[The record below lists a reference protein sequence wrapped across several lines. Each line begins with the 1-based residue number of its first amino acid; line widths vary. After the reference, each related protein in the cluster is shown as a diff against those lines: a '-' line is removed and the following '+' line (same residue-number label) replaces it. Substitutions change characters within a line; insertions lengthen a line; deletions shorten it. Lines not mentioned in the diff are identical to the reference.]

1 MPDAPSSTYRR
12 KLIEVDLPLD
22 AINEQSARE
31 KSIRHGHPSTLHL
44 WWARRP
50 LAACRAVIFASLV
63 DDPSACP
70 DEFSTEEAQA
80 RERERLHDI
89 IRRLVVWENS
99 NDERL
104 LNEARYE
111 IARSAARSRG
121 EAPPSE
127 PDAVLP
133 YLREHVPPVYD
144 PFAGGGSIPLEAQ
157 RLGLRAI
164 ASDLNPVAVLLNKA
178 LIELPPK
185 VAGRPPVNPD
195 ATARMTDGAEW
206 RGAAG
211 LAEDIRW
218 YGKWMRDRA
227 WERIGHLYP
236 KAKLPDGGEATVIA
250 WLWARTVPCPNPACG
265 VAMPLMHTFELSKK
279 EGNQHWTKPNYDS
292 AARKISFT
300 VQNHD
305 QGVPGEG
312 TVNRNGVRCVACGA
326 TAPLAYVREQSKA
339 GRLGEQLNAIVAEGD
354 RKRIFLSPTD
364 EHVAVALAAEP
375 SWCPDGQLPQKALG
389 FRIQSYG
396 FQYWH
401 QMFTRRQLVTLTTF
415 KDLLHEVRM
424 LASQHGAT
432 EELANIITT
441 YCALAVGKTAYSGCS
456 FAKWQNAGDKVSGV
470 FSRQAISMLWDFA
483 EATPFSDST
492 QNWMGQIEWI
502 SKAVHHLPIDCQ
514 SGIALQADAAEV
526 QYPNEEPIIIT
537 DPPYY
542 DNIGYADLSDFFYV
556 WLRSALRDIYPDLFA
571 GMLVPKGEEMIANE
585 FRFAEP
591 RQRFENLL
599 STTLRNMRTGCTSD
613 YPSSLFYAYKQQEE
627 EREGR
632 ASTGWET
639 MLSAIVSAGFQ
650 IVGTWPMRTELSN
663 RPRGIDSNALA
674 TSVVLVCR
682 PRVEDAPVGTRAQ
695 FLQEL
700 NRELSRMLDAMT
712 REGHIAP
719 VDLAQAAIGPGMQV
733 FSRYARIE
741 RMDGTPFTVRDALR
755 EINEA
760 IAAYDG
766 SLEGELDAESRFCL
780 RWLQQYGFGRGAFGD
795 AETLARA
802 VNVSVDALHG
812 AGLLDADR
820 GEVRL
825 YEVTDFSPDDPPRG
839 PVTAWEGCFRLAYH
853 FAGDG
858 GERIDGAARAMAS
871 VGGAADGAARLAR
884 ILYNYF
890 DRKNDTRRAAPFND
904 LVTDWERITGDA
916 QNLARMGQQRLL

>member
-1 MPDAPSSTYRR
+1 MPDASPAYRR

-22 AINEQSARE
+22 AINDQSARE

-70 DEFSTEEAQA
+70 DEFPTEGAQA
-80 RERERLHDI
+80 GERERLHDI

-104 LNEARYE
+104 LNEARYD

-127 PDAVLP
+127 PDAVLR
-133 YLREHVPPVYD
+133 YLREHVPSVYD

-157 RLGLRAI
+157 RFGLRAV

-178 LIELPPK
+178 LIELPPQ
-185 VAGRPPVNPD
+185 VAGKPPVNPD
-195 ATARMTDGAEW
+195 ATARMADGAEW

-218 YGKWMRDRA
+218 YGNWMRDRA
-227 WERIGHLYP
+227 WERLGHLYP
-236 KAKLPDGGEATVIA
+236 KARLPDGGEATVIA

-265 VAMPLMHTFELSKK
+265 VAMPLMKTFEASKK
-279 EGNQHWTKPNYDS
+279 NGNRHWLRPVLNGDS
-292 AARKISFT
+292 KRIAFV
-300 VQNHD
+300 VQSHD
-305 QGVPGEG
+305 EGVPSEG
-312 TVNRNGVRCVACGA
+312 TIDRNGAHCIACGA
-326 TAPLAYVREQSKA
+326 SAPLEYVREQSRA
-339 GRLGEQLNAIVAEGD
+339 GRLGEQMTAVVAEGN
-354 RKRIFLSPTD
+354 RKRLFLSPTED
-364 EHVAVALAAEP
+364 HIKAALAAESTWRP
-375 SWCPDGQLPQKALG
+375 TGGLPDKALG
-389 FRIQSYG
+389 FRVQRYG
-396 FQYWH
+396 ITRWH
-401 QMFTRRQLVTLTTF
+401 QLFTERQVMALTTF
-415 KDLLHEVRM
+415 VDLLSDARAVLRQDGG
-424 LASQHGAT
+424 SQEYADIVG
-432 EELANIITT
+432 T
-441 YCALAVGKTAYSGCS
+441 YLALAVGRATDSGSS
-456 FAKWQNAGDKVSGV
+456 FAIWRNVGDFVAHV
-470 FSRQAISMLWDFA
+470 FTRQAISMIWDFA
-483 EATPFSDST
+483 EVNHFSNSSA
-492 QNWMGQIEWI
+492 NWMGQIEWI
-502 SKAVHHLPIDCQ
+502 ATAVQNLPVTPQTGLVHQ
-514 SGIALQADAAEV
+514 SNAATRSARHSES
-526 QYPNEEPIIIT
+526 IIIT

-556 WLRSALRDIYPDLFA
+556 WLRAALRDTYPDLFA
-571 GMLVPKGEEMIANE
+571 GILVPKDEEMIANG
-585 FRFAEP
+585 FRFKEP
-591 RQRFENLL
+591 RQRFEHLL
-599 STTLRNMRTGCTSD
+599 GETLQQMRKTCTMD

-682 PRVEDAPVGTRAQ
+682 PRVEDAQVGTRAQ
-695 FLQEL
+695 FQQEL
-700 NRELSRMLDAMT
+700 NRELPRMLDAIT
-712 REGHIAP
+712 QGGHIAP

-733 FSRYARIE
+733 FSRYSRIE

-766 SLEGELDAESRFCL
+766 SLEGELDAESRFCF
-780 RWLQQYGFGRGAFGD
+780 RWLQQYGFDRGAFGD

-802 VNVSVDALHG
+802 VNVSVDALHDI
-812 AGLLDADR
+812 GLLDADR

-825 YEVTDFSPDDPPRG
+825 YEVTNFSPDDLSRG

-858 GERIDGAARAMAS
+858 GEGIDGAARAMAS

-884 ILYNYF
+884 ILYNHF
-890 DRKNDTRRAAPFND
+890 DRKNDARRAAPFND
-904 LVTDWERITGDA
+904 LVTDWERITAAA